1 VKKPDVS
8 KTLTPSAEQSLV
20 ERALQVARAAS
31 DTKAV
36 DDLRERLSELSPAPE
51 WTRSDAIRILAA
63 VADFVGEIMDTALAE
78 SGGMLI
84 VREHSTTNVLRQL
97 GTALADLDQGK
108 IDERLKHNTEKKRGA
123 AYTALERQKI
133 LSLLVAV
140 ASIRGAKKLTWPVAE
155 KQLAASLS
163 RRGFM
168 FRGKLIRAKNLK
180 NWRRAPPGKRK

>member
-63 VADFVGEIMDTALAE
+63 VADFVGEIMDTALPE
-78 SGGMLI
+78 SDGMLI
-84 VREHSTTNVLRQL
+84 VREHSTTTLLRQL
-97 GTALADLDQGK
+97 QTVLADLDEGK
-108 IDERLKHNTEKKRGA
+108 IDKRLKKTKENRGA

-133 LSLLVAV
+133 DSWLVAV
-140 ASIRGAKKLTWPVAE
+140 EGIRRVKKLSLPAAQ
-155 KQLAASLS
+155 KQLAASL
-163 RRGFM
+163 RLRGSK
-168 FRGKLIRAKNLK
+168 FRGKLITATNLK
-180 NWRRAPPGKRK
+180 SWRRAPPGKRK